1 MDGVPEVEGK
11 ERQDASSYEEQIEG
25 PGSHVDYTIEGD
37 EGVIQGT
44 DFLGFWSIVCQVFVW
59 RKRFRGKSGGLEH
72 VCTHFTDG
80 C

>member
-44 DFLGFWSIVCQVFVW
+44 DFLGFGQLYVKFL
-59 RKRFRGKSGGLEH
+59 FGGEDLEENQA
-72 VCTHFTDG
+72 V
-80 C
+80 

>member
-44 DFLGFWSIVCQVFVW
+44 DFLGFGQLYVKFL
-59 RKRFRGKSGGLEH
+59 FGGKDLEENQA
-72 VCTHFTDG
+72 V
-80 C
+80 